1 MSNYYAA
8 PFYNNIDSCRI
19 CGSTELTEVL
29 SLEPQFLSPTFVET
43 NENNELA
50 KIKVPMTMVV
60 CRNDLC
66 NLVQL
71 KETTNPE
78 LLYTDYFYRSS
89 TNDMM
94 IEDLKKVVQRVQ
106 EQVELEAGDVVVDI
120 GANDCTMIQWYPE
133 NLNRVAVEPAQ
144 NIDWSNVD
152 DSVNIVNDFFPS
164 PKFSEALGG
173 KKASIFTCCAMF
185 YDLDDPNSFVAS
197 VKENLDDSGVW
208 CIQLSYALS
217 MIKNMNFYDICHEH
231 LEYYTLKT
239 LGYLMERNGLHLYHA
254 ETNRV
259 NGGSA
264 LVFITH
270 TERNMEDSSELKK
283 LLAEESALGLYEP
296 EAYENFFEQMKE
308 LSVKVKSHIDL
319 EIKDGKKVL
328 GLGAST
334 KGNVLLQFFGINK
347 SILPAISERQD
358 MKVGLKTLGSDIDLI
373 SEEDARDLN
382 PSCMLVLPWY
392 FKEEI
397 VKREQDYIK
406 SGGSLLFP
414 MPYAHLVTAEGEIE
428 L

>member
-1 MSNYYAA
+1 MESN
-8 PFYNNIDSCRI
+8 FKNIEECRI
-19 CGSTELTEVL
+19 CSSTDLKEVL
-29 SLEPQFLSPTFVET
+29 ALEPQYLSPTFVES
-43 NENNELA
+43 NENNALA
-50 KIKVPMTMVV
+50 NIKVPMTMVV
-60 CRNDLC
+60 CGNDEC

-71 KETTNPE
+71 RETTNPS

-94 IEDLKKVVQRVQ
+94 KEDLKKVVKRIQ
-106 EQVELEAGDVVVDI
+106 EEAPLGDEDIVVDI
-120 GANDCTMIQWYPE
+120 GANDCTMIQWFPE
-133 NLNRVAVEPAQ
+133 NAKRIGVEPAQ
-144 NIDWSNVD
+144 NIDWSTVD
-152 DSVNIVNDFFPS
+152 KSINIVNDFFPS
-164 PKFSEALGG
+164 PKFKEALNGR
-173 KKASIFTCCAMF
+173 KVTNFTSCAMF
-185 YDLDDPNSFVAS
+185 YDLDDPNAFVAAI
-197 VKENLDDSGVW
+197 KDNLDDEGVW

-239 LGYLMERNGLHLYHA
+239 LRHLMKRNGLHLYHA

-270 TERNMEDSSELKK
+270 EDSKRSDSTELKE
-283 LLAEESALGLYEP
+283 LLTEEESLGLYKP
-296 EAYENFFEQMKE
+296 EAYEQFFQEMKDLSSKVRGHIISE
-308 LSVKVKSHIDL
+308 LS
-319 EIKDGKKVL
+319 EGKKVL

-334 KGNVLLQFFGINK
+334 KGNVLLQFFGIDK
-347 SILPAISERQD
+347 EMLPAISERQT

-373 SEEDARDLN
+373 SEEDARQQN

-397 VKREQDYIK
+397 VSREQDYIN
-406 SGGSLLFP
+406 SGGTLLFP
-414 MPYAHLVTAEGEIE
+414 MPHAHLVTNNGEIE

>member
-1 MSNYYAA
+1 MTTN
-8 PFYNNIDSCRI
+8 FKIVEKCRI
-19 CGSTELTEVL
+19 CGSAELTEVL
-29 SLEPQFLSPTFVET
+29 QLDPQYLSPTFVET
-43 NENNELA
+43 NLNNKLA
-50 KIKVPMTMVV
+50 EIKVPMTMVV
-60 CRNDLC
+60 CRDDIC

-94 IEDLKKVVQRVQ
+94 IEDLKKVVARVQ
-106 EQVELEAGDVVVDI
+106 EQVTLKENDIVVDI
-120 GANDCTMIQWYPE
+120 GANDCTMIQRYPK
-133 NLNRVAVEPAQ
+133 NLKRIGVEPAK
-144 NIDWSNVD
+144 NIDWSDVD
-152 DSVNIVNDFFPS
+152 DSINIVNDFFPS
-164 PKFSEALGG
+164 HQFSEALEGR
-173 KKASIFTCCAMF
+173 KVSAFTCCAMF
-185 YDLDDPNSFVAS
+185 YDLDDPNSFVSS
-197 VKENLDDSGVW
+197 VKKHLHEEGVW

-231 LEYYTLKT
+231 LEYYTLKS
-239 LGYLMERNGLHLYHA
+239 LRHLMDKNGLHLYHA

-270 TERNMEDSSELKK
+270 KERGIKESHNLHD
-283 LLAEESALGLYEP
+283 LLEEESSLGLYEP
-296 EAYENFFEQMKE
+296 KAYEVFFQEMKD
-308 LSVKVKSHIDL
+308 LSIKVKSYL
-319 EIKDGKKVL
+319 ENEIKNGNKVL

-334 KGNVLLQFFGINK
+334 KGNVLLQFFGIDK
-347 SILPAISERQD
+347 SMIPAISERQT

-373 SEEDARDLN
+373 SEEDARQMN

-397 VKREQDYIK
+397 VLREKNYLE

-414 MPYAHLVTAEGEIE
+414 MPYAHLVTKDGESK